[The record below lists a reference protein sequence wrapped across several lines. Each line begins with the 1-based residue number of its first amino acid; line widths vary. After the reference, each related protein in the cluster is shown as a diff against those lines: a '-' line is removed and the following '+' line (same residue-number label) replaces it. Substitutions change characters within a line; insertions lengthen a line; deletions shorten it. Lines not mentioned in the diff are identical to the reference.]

1 MIEEIQES
9 LDPSELLKHQL
20 LQTEA
25 EIARLSEQTRLLKEN
40 LGKKNWTK
48 E

>member
-25 EIARLSEQTRLLKEN
+25 EIAGLDEQTRVLKEN
-40 LGKKNWTK
+40 LGKKI
-48 E
+48 ELHV

>member
-1 MIEEIQES
+1 MIEKIQES

-20 LQTEA
+20 PQTEA
-25 EIARLSEQTRLLKEN
+25 EIARLNEQTRLLKEN
-40 LGKKNWTK
+40 LEKNGTI

>member
-40 LGKKNWTK
+40 LVK
-48 E
+48 EIKT